1 MMSSVDIIN
10 DIGGSALDFLPPPTV
25 ITLDFLRRVPPP
37 PSKALEHRAADI
49 LHQLAL
55 VYVHAG
61 I

>member
-1 MMSSVDIIN
+1 M
-10 DIGGSALDFLPPPTV
+10 PPPHL

-37 PSKALEHRAADI
+37 PSKALERRAADV

-55 VYVHAG
+55 VYVHKG